1 MTCVPYLNWAKH
13 GLEPNL
19 VNAICLSQA
28 NSKLYSISNILCCVF
43 SMLPH
48 ICGYLMERRRNKRR
62 IIGPTMVNLQETLQD
77 NIRFLASLDHHQWS
91 QTKWQRHTIHQRF
104 TLFWSPNWSNHP
116 FCWKTKTCKQKPFQ
130 LLSQPSKRI
139 QTATAPQR
147 KGTRHCKDRLNALG
161 TASMSTPSMFSCE
174 TSPTQM
180 CWNVIKYVSGN
191 ICAQIRML

>member
-13 GLEPNL
+13 GLGPNL
-19 VNAICLSQA
+19 VNTICLSQD
-28 NSKLYSISNILCCVF
+28 NSKLYSISSILCCVF

-62 IIGPTMVNLQETLQD
+62 IIGLTMVNLQETLQD
-77 NIRFLASLDHHQWS
+77 IYVSLLVWTTTSDRKQNDSATLSTNGLHFFDHQID
-91 QTKWQRHTIHQRF
+91 QII
-104 TLFWSPNWSNHP
+104 P
-116 FCWKTKTCKQKPFQ
+116 FVGKQKHVKQLFQ
-130 LLSQPSKRI
+130 LLSQPPKRI

-191 ICAQIRML
+191 ICAQIRM